1 MTMSKYNNK
10 KTEISEK
17 KLESLKKDFIKI
29 IPQIQ
34 DIQEVQEKYREIQEK
49 RTRGQYPFINTQAST
64 TI

>member
-1 MTMSKYNNK
+1 MNKRNNKK

-17 KLESLKKDFIKI
+17 RLESLKKDFIKI

-49 RTRGQYPFINTQAST
+49 KTRDQYPFINTQAST